1 MLWQSRESRGYI
13 IIQNSSENPASTLE
27 ALSAFATR
35 DQPEL
40 PGTYRSILEAVVDV
54 LSQQGGLLR
63 LHDLPTIIIPD
74 LHARRT
80 MLIDILNAQIV
91 EGPSASGQ
99 IFELLQQGLINVVC
113 VGDIVHSEERS
124 DWVINLDGEWTP
136 GLLDKEMVRSLGAG
150 AMIIYLKLQFPEH
163 FYCLRGNHDDMAGE
177 LGSFRK
183 FVGIRRDEQD
193 EVIFVDGRPILT
205 GDKGEPE
212 IVRDWILTRE
222 GWGQTFLDAWAQFE
236 RALPL
241 FAQGSYYVI
250 SHTLPLNPLS
260 EAALRDP
267 NRPREITV
275 ELTQRRG
282 VNSIAIAGTLDNLGI
297 KSIVQ
302 RWFYGHTRVPQEKNG
317 GKYEEDLDG
326 LVIRLNN
333 PEKYVFAY
341 VPALGDERRF
351 DPTRD
356 VYIKSPTEERFHL

>member
-1 MLWQSRESRGYI
+1 M
-13 IIQNSSENPASTLE
+13 IIQNPSENPASTLE
-27 ALSAFATR
+27 ALNAFAKR
-35 DQPEL
+35 EQLEL
-40 PGTYRSILEAVVDV
+40 PGTYRTAIEAVVNV
-54 LSQQGGLLR
+54 LSQQGSLIR

-80 MLIDILNAQIV
+80 MFMDILHAQIV
-91 EGPSASGQ
+91 EGSSAGRQ
-99 IFELLQQGLINVVC
+99 VFDLLQQGRINVVC
-113 VGDIVHSEERS
+113 VGDIVHSEDRS
-124 DWVINLDGEWTP
+124 NWVINLDGEWTP
-136 GLLDKEMVRSLGAG
+136 ELLDKEMVRSLGAG
-150 AMIIYLKLQFPEH
+150 AMIMYLKLQFPEH
-163 FYCLRGNHDDMAGE
+163 FHCLRGNHDDMAGE
-177 LGSFRK
+177 LVSFRK

-193 EVIFVDGRPILT
+193 EVVLVDGHPILT

-212 IVRDWILTRE
+212 IVRDWVLTRE

-250 SHTLPLNPLS
+250 SHTLPLIPLS

-267 NRPREITV
+267 NRPREITL

-282 VNSIAIAGTLDNLGI
+282 VNSTAIAETLDNLGI
-297 KSIVQ
+297 KSVVQ
-302 RWFYGHTRVPQEKNG
+302 RWFYGHTPVPQEKNG

-333 PEKYVFAY
+333 SEQYVFAY
-341 VPALGDERRF
+341 VPESSDERRF

-356 VYIKSPTEERFHL
+356 VYIKSPAEERFHG